1 MLRIMTMV
9 NPNHIDQIANRVELL
24 LVRYNDL
31 QQANAS
37 LTEQV
42 QVLTQERDILK
53 SRLFAARARIDALLA
68 RLPQESAS
76 ALASTET
83 TQHDETN

>member
-42 QVLTQERDILK
+42 QALTQERDILK

>member
-1 MLRIMTMV
+1 MTMV

-42 QVLTQERDILK
+42 QALTQERDILK

>member
-31 QQANAS
+31 QQVNAS

-42 QVLTQERDILK
+42 QTLTHERDVLK

-76 ALASTET
+76 TET

>member
-9 NPNHIDQIANRVELL
+9 NPNHIDQTANRVELL

-42 QVLTQERDILK
+42 QALTQERDILK

>member
-1 MLRIMTMV
+1 MTMV

-37 LTEQV
+37 LNEQV
-42 QVLTQERDILK
+42 QTLTQERDILK

-68 RLPQESAS
+68 RLPQESAPAS

>member
-1 MLRIMTMV
+1 MTMTMV

-24 LVRYNDL
+24 LVRYNEL
-31 QQANAS
+31 QQTNAA
-37 LTEQV
+37 LNEQV
-42 QVLTQERDILK
+42 LALTQERDILK

-68 RLPQESAS
+68 RLPQESVSAP

-83 TQHDETN
+83 IQHDETN